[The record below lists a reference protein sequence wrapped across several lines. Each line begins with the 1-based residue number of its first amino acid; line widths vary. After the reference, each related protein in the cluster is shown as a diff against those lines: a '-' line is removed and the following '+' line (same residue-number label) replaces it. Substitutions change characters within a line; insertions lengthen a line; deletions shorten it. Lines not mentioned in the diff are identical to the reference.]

1 MDLHDARD
9 NLTIFG
15 FKLKNSIF
23 SVTSCSNFRILK
35 KNSHPKIITA
45 MKKKLI
51 TIAVLPF
58 VKAQVLKT
66 LFEKEG
72 IECILEDVNLLEG
85 TSSLAVRV
93 QILEEDLERAFPVLE
108 EFLGKPGEKLTGPD
122 EPERQIL
129 IPVDFSSYSLKASMV
144 AFDISRQ
151 LNAKM
156 VLFHAYP
163 NPIVYSVPFSDVY
176 AFDSGLTMHLE
187 AAEKNAQ
194 TSMEVFLKKLIA
206 HYGKETWNKV
216 ETEYIIKAGDARDD
230 ILSYAHKNRVMLI
243 IMGSQGK
250 AGSEYDIIGS
260 VTAEIITSARLP
272 VLVIPPDTPDDIAQ
286 KFAKILYATN
296 FDEKDFVAIEKL
308 MRIIKPYNAEVCCLH
323 VSRNEEPVWDLARL
337 EGMKE
342 ILRHKYDSKTFECH
356 LIVGDDILDEID
368 KYITA
373 NNIDVL
379 ALTTHKR
386 SILTRIFNPSIARRM
401 LFHTNIPLLVFHA

>member
-1 MDLHDARD
+1 M
-9 NLTIFG
+9 
-15 FKLKNSIF
+15 KNRRFI
-23 SVTSCSNFRILK
+23 VTSNPVLSNIKTRD
-35 KNSHPKIITA
+35 KNTKTGIA
-45 MKKKLI
+45 MSRKLL

-85 TSSLAVRV
+85 TSSLSVRV

-108 EFLGKPGEKLTGPD
+108 EYLGKPGEKPSPEK

-129 IPVDFSSYSLKASMV
+129 VPVDFSVYSLKAAKV
-144 AFDISRQ
+144 AFDIARHVE
-151 LNAKM
+151 AKM

-176 AFDSGLTMHLE
+176 AFDSGLTLHLE
-187 AAEKNAQ
+187 TAEKNAQ
-194 TSMEVFLKKLIA
+194 SSMEDFLRKLVK
-206 HYGKETWNKV
+206 HFGKETWNKV

-230 ILSYAHKNRVMLI
+230 ILSYAHKNRIMLI
-243 IMGSQGK
+243 VMGTQGK

-286 KFAKILYATN
+286 NFRKILYATN

-308 MRIIKPYNAEVCCLH
+308 MRIIRPYKAEVSCLH
-323 VSRNEEPVWDLARL
+323 VSKNEEPLWDLARL

-342 ILRHKYDSKTFECH
+342 ILTKKYEGRTFECQ
-356 LIVGDDILDEID
+356 LIIGDDILGEID
-368 KYITA
+368 KYISA
-373 NNIDVL
+373 NHIDVL

-386 SILTRIFNPSIARRM
+386 SMFARIFNPSIARRM
-401 LFHTNIPLLVFHA
+401 LFHTNVPLLVFHA